1 MPCGICRET
10 GHNMRTCS
18 TLAPYSRG
26 ELNQYRERVTRYY
39 DANDDAEFVESLN
52 ALEPE
57 MDSDAF
63 IQSLR
68 KEVELEEAARE
79 AELEE
84 CMVCYERVT
93 NEKVSLRCGHSYCVG
108 CFVKHMRVGNTCAYC
123 RTEVCEPPSS
133 SKKHMSTDTRHALIH
148 ESLDGNLADTMYRD
162 FVEQMRGSIA
172 VQMSQNASQM
182 NRRSAAMMN
191 EMTIRAASS
200 VDMTFASW
208 VVGLQTSNYM
218 SDWYEG

>member
-1 MPCGICRET
+1 MPCGICREP
-10 GHNMRTCS
+10 GHNVRTCS
-18 TLAPYSRG
+18 TLAPY
-26 ELNQYRERVTRYY
+26 REPPYYY

-68 KEVELEEAARE
+68 KEVELEEAEAEAEARE

-133 SKKHMSTDTRHALIH
+133 SKKHMTTDTRHALIH

-162 FVEQMRGSIA
+162 FVEQMRASFA
-172 VQMSQNASQM
+172 VQMSGNASQM

-191 EMTIRAASS
+191 EMTVRAASS

-218 SDWYEG
+218 SDWYES